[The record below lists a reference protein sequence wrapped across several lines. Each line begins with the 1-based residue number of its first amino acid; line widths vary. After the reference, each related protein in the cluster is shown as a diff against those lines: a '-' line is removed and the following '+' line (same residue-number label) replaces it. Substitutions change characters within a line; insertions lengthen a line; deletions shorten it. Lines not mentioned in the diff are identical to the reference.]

1 MQGSVTPREPIRQN
15 RDLRGGGVLFTA
27 LKKAMREATV
37 HVDRLV
43 KTYRVADKGPGFAG
57 TITHFFRR
65 RYRSIQAV
73 REISFDIAPGEIV
86 GFLGPNG
93 AGKTTA
99 IKMLTGLVHPTSGFA
114 QVLGHI
120 PWRRRAEFLKR
131 IALVMGNKQQLIWD
145 LPASDSLRINA
156 AVYGL
161 DDREA
166 NARIR
171 AFGDILSLNEELSQP
186 VRKLSLGQRMKAE
199 LIAALLHHPD
209 VLFLDEPTLG
219 LDVNAQNAVRAF
231 LKDYN
236 RERGASMLLTSH
248 YMADITALADRVIVI
263 HQGKIL
269 FDGRL
274 DEVVE
279 RFSPYRMV
287 RLVLKRS
294 FGASQLSDFGEVVA
308 LEGAVARLSV
318 GRAQLT
324 RTVERILAQL
334 PVEDLTVTEPPIED
348 VIGKLFAVGDEASPN
363 AIPDREAS

>member
-1 MQGSVTPREPIRQN
+1 
-15 RDLRGGGVLFTA
+15 
-27 LKKAMREATV
+27 MREATV
-37 HVDRLV
+37 HVDRLA
-43 KTYRVADKGPGFAG
+43 KMYRVADKAPGLAG
-57 TITHFFRR
+57 TLAHFVRR
-65 RYRSIQAV
+65 RYRSIEAV
-73 REISFDIAPGEIV
+73 REVSFDIAPGEIV

-99 IKMLTGLVHPTSGFA
+99 IKMLTGLVHPTSGSA
-114 QVLGHI
+114 RVLGHV

-145 LPASDSLRINA
+145 LPASESLRVNA

-171 AFGDILSLNEELSQP
+171 AFSDILDLHKELAQP

-219 LDVNAQNAVRAF
+219 LDVNAQNAVREF
-231 LKDYN
+231 LKRYN
-236 RERGASMLLTSH
+236 SERGASMLLTSH
-248 YMADITALADRVIVI
+248 YMADITALAERVIVI
-263 HQGKIL
+263 HRGRIL

-279 RFSPYRMV
+279 RFSPYRMI
-287 RLVLKRS
+287 RLILKQS
-294 FGASQLSDFGEVVA
+294 FASSQLAAFGEVVA
-308 LEGAVARLSV
+308 LEGAEARLSV
-318 GRAQLT
+318 SRVHLT
-324 RTVERILAQL
+324 RTVERILAEL

-348 VIGKLFAVGDEASPN
+348 VISKLFAVGDEGAPQTP
-363 AIPDREAS
+363 ALDREAS